1 LLWKTEKEKKNILVP
16 VERKIH
22 NHKITSGCFWEG
34 RGGRATYGLLSSLVY
49 GRIHQEIKYE
59 NGT

>member
-34 RGGRATYGLLSSLVY
+34 RGGRAT
-49 GRIHQEIKYE
+49 
-59 NGT
+59 